1 MQVKGTA
8 TDLAT
13 GTTGFASAGAVW
25 VFNTGS
31 AQVVTV
37 RNADDDADVGTIYVG
52 AGAGI
57 VIHLNTGEGL
67 RGAATLK
74 GTEITNAG
82 Y

>member
-13 GTTGFASAGAVW
+13 GTTKFVDDAAVW

-37 RNADDDADVGTIYVG
+37 RNAADDGDVGTIYVG

-57 VIHLNTGEGL
+57 VIHMNTGEGL
-67 RGAATLK
+67 RGA
-74 GTEITNAG
+74 GTIYGTHITAAG